1 MEYSWDITTI
11 KKHKKYYEH
20 LLRTTKEE
28 ENRLSIKEKIS
39 DLEEMKQIIIK
50 SDSKLPRR
58 NKIRYADKEKRLPLN
73 IMNDFF
79 YVHPKIEKVM
89 IDSTK
94 CLSDMI
100 DTYDNINLPQ
110 NNLNDEELVEIAMDF
125 ASWIPDP
132 KYKKAVETYLNKER
146 HLLHFIRTEDKEEIG
161 LTYLFYHPHYIPY
174 FLIKKQNTI
183 EDASTLNHE
192 LSHGVFYQSDYHT
205 TPYSNHYYLTELE
218 GSFFDFLSLEYL
230 KEREEKS
237 IIEELEYESVI
248 TACNNFLDFY
258 LIDSSIKQYAKTQ
271 RISLEGIQ
279 KSFLKEG
286 VEYSLNDEI
295 LNMTL
300 QENPRNIARYAFS
313 YLTSLD
319 LEMIYN
325 QDREYA
331 FYLLKNIRKNKTENI
346 FGNLRE
352 NQITFMDDGYNNW
365 KKKIKTLDKR

>member
-1 MEYSWDITTI
+1 M
-11 KKHKKYYEH
+11 
-20 LLRTTKEE
+20 
-28 ENRLSIKEKIS
+28 
-39 DLEEMKQIIIK
+39 
-50 SDSKLPRR
+50 
-58 NKIRYADKEKRLPLN
+58 
-73 IMNDFF
+73 
-79 YVHPKIEKVM
+79 
-89 IDSTK
+89 
-94 CLSDMI
+94 
-100 DTYDNINLPQ
+100 
-110 NNLNDEELVEIAMDF
+110 
-125 ASWIPDP
+125 
-132 KYKKAVETYLNKER
+132 
-146 HLLHFIRTEDKEEIG
+146 
-161 LTYLFYHPHYIPY
+161 
-174 FLIKKQNTI
+174 
-183 EDASTLNHE
+183 
-192 LSHGVFYQSDYHT
+192 
-205 TPYSNHYYLTELE
+205 
-218 GSFFDFLSLEYL
+218 
-230 KEREEKS
+230 
-237 IIEELEYESVI
+237 I